1 PLLDLNDINA
11 DEDVEPPSLRR
22 LPSRPRKNRRREPGK
37 QPTGLNVARRS
48 NTIKCQTCKRFGY
61 NKHIGQ
67 RYSTGILKR
76 SLRLPL
82 SRKYSTHV
90 HNNL

>member
-1 PLLDLNDINA
+1 MNDTNA

-37 QPTGLNVARRS
+37 QPTSLNVARRS

-67 RYSTGILKR
+67 RYSTVGSIRGTKVVN
-76 SLRLPL
+76 SNFI
-82 SRKYSTHV
+82 SINCNCMCFSI
-90 HNNL
+90 